1 MAAPVLLISS
11 LGKIIIKKNPLLRL
25 ENRSF
30 WSVGSFPCLPL
41 RVWFRRPPAFFTS
54 VSSHRR
60 GAEVTAAVE
69 SHRAGAAG
77 ALADSP
83 ELRRC
88 LKSCL
93 CLPLGIGMTRPRH
106 SSRTLLR
113 QGLVFVRCWV
123 WRTCC
128 VSVSLADGWCAC
140 GPSQLGACV
149 NRLGSWRFSPF
160 CLGFAPA
167 VGVSAWSRLAGCL

>member
-60 GAEVTAAVE
+60 GAEVTAAVQ

-83 ELRRC
+83 ALRRC

-93 CLPLGIGMTRPRH
+93 CLPLGIGMTRPCH

-128 VSVSLADGWCAC
+128 VSGKPRRRLV
-140 GPSQLGACV
+140 CV
-149 NRLGSWRFSPF
+149 RS
-160 CLGFAPA
+160 
-167 VGVSAWSRLAGCL
+167 